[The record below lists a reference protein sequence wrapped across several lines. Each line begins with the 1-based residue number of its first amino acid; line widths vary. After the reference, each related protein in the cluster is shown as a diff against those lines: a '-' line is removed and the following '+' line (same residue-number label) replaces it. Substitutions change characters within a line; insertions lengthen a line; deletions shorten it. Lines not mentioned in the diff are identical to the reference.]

1 MCDHSLALYALS
13 DAASIAIGIGDRGGD
28 HGLLRAG
35 VMGLRDY
42 LEKQVVVW
50 SVSIMSCDT
59 IWSPGWPRDSPPST
73 TILLALCHSLL
84 FI

>member
-13 DAASIAIGIGDRGGD
+13 DAASIAIGIGDRGDD

-35 VMGLRDY
+35 VMGLQDY

-50 SVSIMSCDT
+50 SISIMSKVYL
-59 IWSPGWPRDSPPST
+59 RYST
-73 TILLALCHSLL
+73 VRGL
-84 FI
+84 FFDRSSSSKKPTL